1 METGFYLC
9 AAPARQ
15 LILGARLHSLAGLVR
30 LGGGCSCAGDGVHL
44 LSLICMQE
52 KPLPFLLPPTFAF
65 HLSLQLPFFSAA
77 STKSLG
83 EVAVQPGSVA
93 AQGKGGQST
102 ACSPRIS
109 SGMNW
114 GGGWGV
120 ETSLCEQSESS
131 WCSSCVPNPASPQEA
146 PGRGSPGT
154 GRALPAVCSRTA
166 VGVAFFSPPQMEETL
181 TVGKH
186 LV

>member
-1 METGFYLC
+1 MQETGF
-9 AAPARQ
+9 
-15 LILGARLHSLAGLVR
+15 
-30 LGGGCSCAGDGVHL
+30 
-44 LSLICMQE
+44 ICFPSYACKKSPCPSFSHQH
-52 KPLPFLLPPTFAF
+52 LPFICLCNC
-65 HLSLQLPFFSAA
+65 PFFSAA

-146 PGRGSPGT
+146 PGRGSPGM
-154 GRALPAVCSRTA
+154 GRALPAVCSRLA